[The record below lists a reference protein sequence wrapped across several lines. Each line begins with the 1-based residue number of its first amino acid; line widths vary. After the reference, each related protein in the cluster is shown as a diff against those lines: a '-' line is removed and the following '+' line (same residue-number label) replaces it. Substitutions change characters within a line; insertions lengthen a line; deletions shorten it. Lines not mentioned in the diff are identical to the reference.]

1 MCDDL
6 PTEPDVTRS
15 EILSHLG
22 IIFEGGNN
30 PAEGDVDW
38 ILTELPSQR
47 RVWKSLFSIRAA
59 HLESVETFD
68 PQWHD

>member
-6 PTEPDVTRS
+6 LAQPDVTRS
-15 EILSHLG
+15 EILAHLG
-22 IIFEGGNN
+22 IIFEEGGN
-30 PAEGDVDW
+30 PAEEDLVW
-38 ILTELPSQR
+38 ILKELPSQR
-47 RVWKSLFSIRAA
+47 RVWKSLFSVRAG